1 MQGQA
6 GVCPASPGFPVL
18 RREPGPTRTF
28 RCHRG
33 QVGTVPWEEGGLC
46 GSASRFGT
54 GDSGRPAPR
63 SRAAGAASVLAD
75 KPQPGSKEETLVLAR
90 PGEGC
95 HASVLRVDPSLQG
108 TTALS
113 LCPSTVNSLRRAE
126 PVHRGPQRSLRTLRL
141 TRDCL
146 FLY

>member
-63 SRAAGAASVLAD
+63 SRAVGAASVLAD

-108 TTALS
+108 TTAVS
-113 LCPSTVNSLRRAE
+113 LCPCTVNFLRRAE